1 MACSLASNSRK
12 TYSSGEKQYLNFCM
26 ELQIQPNQTL
36 PANEK
41 LLIYFATYMAR
52 FVKADTIKV
61 YLAAIRYLHIING
74 HNLNLQSFL
83 RLQYVIKGIKCSQG
97 GGGGKWTRLPITLTH
112 LRLFQLLLS
121 KQTFDNTMLW
131 AALTLA
137 FFGFLRV
144 SEFTSRGKFNPHS
157 HLSPSDIVFKPSR
170 LNPNYMQINIKVSK
184 TDPFRS
190 GIKLT
195 IGKTGS
201 TICPVQAM
209 LKYMSVIP
217 HTEGPLFQLQSGT
230 PLTRNNFTS
239 LTRNLLRQM
248 GINSHEYASHSFRI
262 GAATCVGAANMPS
275 WLIKTLGRWT
285 SDCYQQYIK
294 VPVLTLC
301 HASKLLATSTA
312 QPITG

>member
-1 MACSLASNSRK
+1 
-12 TYSSGEKQYLNFCM
+12 
-26 ELQIQPNQTL
+26 
-36 PANEK
+36 
-41 LLIYFATYMAR
+41 
-52 FVKADTIKV
+52 
-61 YLAAIRYLHIING
+61 
-74 HNLNLQSFL
+74 
-83 RLQYVIKGIKCSQG
+83 
-97 GGGGKWTRLPITLTH
+97 
-112 LRLFQLLLS
+112 
-121 KQTFDNTMLW
+121 MLW

-144 SEFTSRGKFNPHS
+144 SEFTSGGEFNPHS

-190 GIKLT
+190 GIKLA

-239 LTRNLLRQM
+239 LTQNLLRQM

-262 GAATCVGAANMPS
+262 GAATCAGAANMPS
-275 WLIKTLGRWT
+275 WLIKTLGCWT

-301 HASKLLATSTA
+301 HASKLLATSPA